1 MPEREISPEIES
13 AFPKEAEIFIRFEW
27 GDRPEAKSALLF
39 AIYGNQETIRAKLAE
54 IKTRR
59 LDLSED
65 QLKAFNLATEAC
77 RDLGIDRSGST
88 AQSRESLL
96 QPELFPIHRVWETA
110 MVQTINLGT
119 EKGPDTREVLHL
131 TGSLR
136 KYLAIPDQSD
146 PQLELAAE
154 KINYLTSILIQG
166 KTGTKD
172 TPFSVAIP
180 LGPSGAGEL
189 NNLFAKYPKLEKKL
203 RSADGIT
210 RKELEKGKRKFPTP
224 EEMNVATA
232 ASVIWGKV
240 AKRAAVFAHGFG
252 GNSRSRTLIPL
263 LSRPAE
269 MGQRPHNEV
278 VVFPSL
284 MGADDS
290 LANDFPPLS
299 PNGKMES
306 VYPFTPAMEAAQLT
320 FFLETTGLLRFAIDK
335 HRLTLAGHSM
345 GGLAALL
352 AGAELAATY
361 GERLKLN
368 LSVHDPCTPGSQ
380 TFTEGLEGT
389 LVRVGARL
397 RHHLPATVGAIAE
410 PLNVHFNPLA
420 REAAAIHGEN
430 FVASEYGPAILH
442 QLLGIDAN
450 EINPETVAK
459 IRRAVEMYP
468 TIIHLAKHSR
478 MLDFAK
484 QFATL
489 RSLGLLA
496 LVQIIEKD
504 ASDHFTQVA
513 PKVKDTIPLEAILT
527 ELPPQIAVRLLV
539 ILATAGFRQPD
550 DKEFHTLFPRLALP
564 SDHTWNYLAD
574 DPTAEENSLSLPEN
588 AIDKSDLLTLLARD
602 PLFAPLVAND
612 QLDAFFGK
620 LKAAISPLLSQTT
633 FIGAKESY
641 VPPPPRQPVL
651 GIPRG

>member
-1 MPEREISPEIES
+1 MPERETSPEIES
-13 AFPKEAEIFIRFEW
+13 AFPKEAEIFNRFEW

-54 IKTRR
+54 IKR
-59 LDLSED
+59 LRLELSED
-65 QLKAFNLATEAC
+65 QLKVFNLATEAC
-77 RDLGIDRSGST
+77 RNLGIDLSDST
-88 AQSRESLL
+88 ASSKEPLP

-110 MVQTINLGT
+110 TVQTINLGT
-119 EKGPDTREVLHL
+119 EKEPDMREVLHL

-136 KYLAIPDQSD
+136 RYLAIPDQSD
-146 PQLELAAE
+146 PRLKPVAE

-189 NNLFAKYPKLEKKL
+189 NNLFAKYPKLERKL

-232 ASVIWGKV
+232 ASVIWDKV
-240 AKRAAVFAHGFG
+240 AKRAEVFAHGFG
-252 GNSRSRTLIPL
+252 GNSRSSRTLIPL

-278 VVFPSL
+278 MVFPSL

-345 GGLAALL
+345 GALAALL

-397 RHHLPATVGAIAE
+397 RRHLPATVGAIAE
-410 PLNVHFNPLA
+410 PLNVYFNPLA
-420 REAAAIHGEN
+420 REAAAIHGNN

-450 EINPETVAK
+450 KISPETVAK

-478 MLDFAK
+478 MLDFDK

-496 LVQIIEKD
+496 LVQIMEKD

-527 ELPPQIAVRLLV
+527 ELPPQIAVRLLI

-564 SDHTWNYLAD
+564 SDHTWNYLID
-574 DPTAEENSLSLPEN
+574 DSTAKENSLSLPEK
-588 AIDKSDLLTLLARD
+588 AIDKSDLLTLLALD

-612 QLDAFFGK
+612 QLDTFFRE

-633 FIGAKESY
+633 FIGPKI
-641 VPPPPRQPVL
+641 R
-651 GIPRG
+651 